1 MGEIRYSVKQ
11 LARLAGVSVRTLHV
25 YDEMDLLKPSVRTD
39 AGYRRY
45 GEAEL
50 LRLQQI
56 LFYKELDLPLKR
68 IGEILDDPGFDLVEA
83 LTGHKIAL
91 TARRDRLDT
100 LLNTIDAT
108 IDHLKNKTMSDF
120 EKLYE
125 GMPREQ
131 AAALRQEAID
141 DWGEKAIRKSEDT
154 LLGMGKERLEQLKGD
169 QRDIM
174 RRLRGLRKADPDD
187 PQSDAVQTQIGRHYE
202 MIRAF
207 WGLTGEEAIK
217 AKAYKGLG
225 ELYVSDERYT
235 AEDGKPDPEFAA
247 FMRAAMGYF
256 ADNRLE

>member
-1 MGEIRYSVKQ
+1 MGETRYSVRQ

-25 YDEMDLLKPSVRTD
+25 YDELDLLKPLVRTD
-39 AGYRRY
+39 AGYRQY

-68 IGEILDDPGFDLVEA
+68 IAEILDDPDFDLVEA
-83 LTGHKIAL
+83 LASHKIAL
-91 TARRDRLDT
+91 TARRNRVDI

-108 IDHLKNKTMSDF
+108 IDHLKNKTMSNF

-125 GMPREQ
+125 GMPREE
-131 AAALRQEAID
+131 AMALRREAID
-141 DWGEKAIRKSEDT
+141 NWGEAAIRKSEDA
-154 LLGMGKERLEQLKGD
+154 LLGMGKERLEQLKAD
-169 QRDIM
+169 QKDVM
-174 RRLRGLRKADPDD
+174 QRLRTLRQAD
-187 PQSDAVQTQIGRHYE
+187 PQSHAVQAQIGRHHE
-202 MIRAF
+202 VIRGF
-207 WGLTGEEAIK
+207 WGLSGEEAIK

-225 ELYVSDERYT
+225 DLYVSDDRYM
-235 AEDGKPDPEFAA
+235 AEDGSADPEFAA